1 MIVYKGVC
9 LLRSEV
15 GMLTKR
21 LTIYDCLQK
30 RVFAEVRGGHATVTK
45 RLKIYDC
52 LQRRVFAEVRGGY
65 C

>member
-1 MIVYKGVC
+1 
-9 LLRSEV
+9 
-15 GMLTKR
+15 MLTKR